1 MDGRLKRLLA
11 AATTVVAVGAVGAV
25 GVVGVVGVA
34 GADDH
39 AADQTRPM
47 HDETS
52 MHEEVQGRHAHMGA
66 GHHRRDI
73 DELHTEMSRQLPP
86 EDRALHARMHES
98 CAGHTDERIDT

>member
-11 AATTVVAVGAVGAV
+11 AATTVVAVG
-25 GVVGVVGVA
+25 VVGVA

-39 AADQTRPM
+39 AADETRPM

-52 MHEEVQGRHAHMGA
+52 MHEEVQDRHAHMGA
-66 GHHRRDI
+66 GHHRRDM
-73 DELHTEMSRQLPP
+73 DELHTEMSRQLPS